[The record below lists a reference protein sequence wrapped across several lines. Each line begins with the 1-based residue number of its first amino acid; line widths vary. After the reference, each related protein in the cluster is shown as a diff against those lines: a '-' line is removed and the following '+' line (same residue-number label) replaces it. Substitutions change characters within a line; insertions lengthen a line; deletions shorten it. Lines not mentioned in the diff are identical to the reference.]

1 MGRYLYHDTNW
12 KVLKLFCLIAHNR
25 FAQKFD
31 RRQIRIRSPTSQEQ
45 KEAQEALTRISR
57 TLASPFPK
65 INPMA
70 ESNPGPENL
79 SDVLGRLF
87 VARGWGR
94 VSERTRL
101 ETAWG
106 EAIGPELAGQTR
118 VGGLRRG
125 VLEIEVRSAV
135 LQQELTQYHKRS
147 LLNDLRT
154 RLPGVSIGDLKFRSG
169 VW

>member
-1 MGRYLYHDTNW
+1 
-12 KVLKLFCLIAHNR
+12 
-25 FAQKFD
+25 
-31 RRQIRIRSPTSQEQ
+31 
-45 KEAQEALTRISR
+45 
-57 TLASPFPK
+57 
-65 INPMA
+65 MA
-70 ESNPGPENL
+70 ESNSGPENL

-106 EAIGPELAGQTR
+106 ETIGPELVGQTR
-118 VGGLRRG
+118 VGSIRRG

-135 LQQELTQYHKRS
+135 LQQELTQYHKRK
-147 LLNDLRT
+147 LLADLRVKLT
-154 RLPGVSIGDLKFRSG
+154 GVSITDLKFRSG

>member
-1 MGRYLYHDTNW
+1 
-12 KVLKLFCLIAHNR
+12 
-25 FAQKFD
+25 
-31 RRQIRIRSPTSQEQ
+31 
-45 KEAQEALTRISR
+45 
-57 TLASPFPK
+57 
-65 INPMA
+65 MA
-70 ESNPGPENL
+70 ESNSGPENL

-106 EAIGPELAGQTR
+106 ETIGPELAGQTR
-118 VGGLRRG
+118 VGSIRRG

-135 LQQELTQYHKRS
+135 LQQELTQYHKRK
-147 LLNDLRT
+147 LLADLRVKLT
-154 RLPGVSIGDLKFRSG
+154 GVSITDLKFRSG

>member
-1 MGRYLYHDTNW
+1 
-12 KVLKLFCLIAHNR
+12 
-25 FAQKFD
+25 
-31 RRQIRIRSPTSQEQ
+31 
-45 KEAQEALTRISR
+45 
-57 TLASPFPK
+57 
-65 INPMA
+65 MA
-70 ESNPGPENL
+70 DSNSGPENL

-106 EAIGPELAGQTR
+106 ETIGPELAGQTR
-118 VGGLRRG
+118 VGSIRRG

-135 LQQELTQYHKRS
+135 LQQELTQYHKRK
-147 LLNDLRT
+147 LLADLRIKLT
-154 RLPGVSIGDLKFRSG
+154 GVSITDLKFRSG

>member
-1 MGRYLYHDTNW
+1 
-12 KVLKLFCLIAHNR
+12 
-25 FAQKFD
+25 
-31 RRQIRIRSPTSQEQ
+31 
-45 KEAQEALTRISR
+45 
-57 TLASPFPK
+57 
-65 INPMA
+65 MA
-70 ESNPGPENL
+70 DSNSGPENL

-106 EAIGPELAGQTR
+106 ETIGPELAGQTR
-118 VGGLRRG
+118 IGSIRRG

-135 LQQELTQYHKRS
+135 LQQELTQYHKRK
-147 LLNDLRT
+147 LLADLRIKLT
-154 RLPGVSIGDLKFRSG
+154 GVSITDLKFRSG

>member
-1 MGRYLYHDTNW
+1 
-12 KVLKLFCLIAHNR
+12 
-25 FAQKFD
+25 
-31 RRQIRIRSPTSQEQ
+31 
-45 KEAQEALTRISR
+45 
-57 TLASPFPK
+57 
-65 INPMA
+65 MA
-70 ESNPGPENL
+70 EPNPGPENL

-106 EAIGPELAGQTR
+106 ETIPPEWAGQTR
-118 VGGLRRG
+118 VGAIRRG

-135 LQQELTQYHKRS
+135 LQQELTQYHKRA
-147 LLNDLRT
+147 LLAGLRLK
-154 RLPGVSIGDLKFRSG
+154 LPNVAIGDLKFRSG

>member
-1 MGRYLYHDTNW
+1 
-12 KVLKLFCLIAHNR
+12 
-25 FAQKFD
+25 
-31 RRQIRIRSPTSQEQ
+31 
-45 KEAQEALTRISR
+45 
-57 TLASPFPK
+57 
-65 INPMA
+65 MA
-70 ESNPGPENL
+70 ESNSGPENL

-106 EAIGPELAGQTR
+106 ETIGPELAGQTR
-118 VGGLRRG
+118 VGSIRRG

-135 LQQELTQYHKRS
+135 LQQELTQYHKRK
-147 LLNDLRT
+147 LLADLRVKLT
-154 RLPGVSIGDLKFRSG
+154 GVSITDLKVRSG

>member
-1 MGRYLYHDTNW
+1 
-12 KVLKLFCLIAHNR
+12 
-25 FAQKFD
+25 
-31 RRQIRIRSPTSQEQ
+31 
-45 KEAQEALTRISR
+45 
-57 TLASPFPK
+57 
-65 INPMA
+65 MA
-70 ESNPGPENL
+70 ESNSGPENL

-106 EAIGPELAGQTR
+106 ETIGPELAGQTR
-118 VGGLRRG
+118 VGSIRRG

-135 LQQELTQYHKRS
+135 LQQELTQYHKRK
-147 LLNDLRT
+147 LLADLRIKLT
-154 RLPGVSIGDLKFRSG
+154 GVSITDLKFRSG